1 MIWIVI
7 LLTSICIIG
16 VLVTGGH
23 YIAEPDRG
31 IGFAFC
37 VFLLLTFILLDG
49 GVYLYKKPAYGTIYL

>member
-37 VFLLLTFILLDG
+37 VFLLLTFRW

>member
-31 IGFAFC
+31 IVHRIMTMKEERANTNGN
-37 VFLLLTFILLDG
+37 T
-49 GVYLYKKPAYGTIYL
+49 